1 MKTRIIAPMVF
12 SLFFLVLGTMLIRQQ
27 GTAQTHQHRTQ
38 SAGEVLSD
46 STALDTVMNQI
57 AADEH
62 LSMVMM
68 EKLMKRAEQDSSRM
82 KQMCATMG
90 CGANACAT
98 RMKMKEKD
106 KRDHHMMEHHMNE
119 MK

>member
-1 MKTRIIAPMVF
+1 MKTRIIAPMIF
-12 SLFFLVLGTMLIRQQ
+12 PLFLLILATMVIRQE

-38 SAGEVLSD
+38 GAGEVLSD
-46 STALDTVMNQI
+46 STALDTVMNRI

-82 KQMCATMG
+82 KQMCTTMG
-90 CGANACAT
+90 CGENACAT
-98 RMKMKEKD
+98 KMKMKEKD
-106 KRDHHMMEHHMNE
+106 KRHHHMMEHHMNE